1 MSLPQH
7 APSVPKVLL
16 LLCMGSY
23 PGLYHSFNLRHF
35 LKIHFTLK
43 ERNFLQAKWGS
54 LVVVWS
60 PSLIQ
65 LFRPHGLQPARLL
78 CPWDSAGKNTGV
90 SCHSLLQGIFPTQEM
105 NPGLL
110 HCRQILYRLSY
121 KGSPTLSQGLQ
132 NICYTLGGRLAPH
145 SSTLAWKIPWTEEP
159 GGLQSMGSRRVR
171 HN

>member
-78 CPWDSAGKNTGV
+78 CPWDSAGKNTGE

-110 HCRQILYRLSY
+110 HCRRILYQLSY
-121 KGSPTLSQGLQ
+121 EGSPRYSQTWLHIVTIRRGFLKIQ
-132 NICYTLGGRLAPH
+132 LTKFYPHPKLLIKQVMGGTWEHGVFFNL
-145 SSTLAWKIPWTEEP
+145 
-159 GGLQSMGSRRVR
+159 
-171 HN
+171 